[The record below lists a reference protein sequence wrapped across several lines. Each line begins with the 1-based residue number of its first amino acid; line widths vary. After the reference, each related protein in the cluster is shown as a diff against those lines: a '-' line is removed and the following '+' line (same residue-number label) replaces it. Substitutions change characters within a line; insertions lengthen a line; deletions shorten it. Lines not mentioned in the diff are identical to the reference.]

1 MLASQRQGSPS
12 VDKRES
18 AQLKSIA
25 YHPETIHRCGDID
38 IACDSFGE
46 QSNPAILLI
55 MGLSTQLIHWPE
67 DFCRELAAH
76 GFWVI
81 RMDNRD
87 IGKSTRFSE
96 RRPPS
101 FGQLLAH
108 RWLKTPISAPY
119 SLEDMA
125 QDAIHLLDSLQI
137 KQAHVV
143 GVSMGGMIAQLM
155 AIHHPERVLTLTN
168 IMTTTGDKRLMHPKL
183 KALLAMARKPKNTV
197 QSYIENGLRL
207 WRTLHG
213 PHLEFPEQTIRD
225 VLLLATQRGITAA
238 GVLRQLSA
246 IATAPDRSF
255 HLKKLTVPT
264 LIIHGD
270 ADPLLKIHNAHA
282 LKRVMAHA
290 DLLILKGMGHTLPRE
305 YWPEM
310 IAAIVNKTRDS

>member
-1 MLASQRQGSPS
+1 MLSSPSQGSATSNQLDS
-12 VDKRES
+12 V
-18 AQLKSIA
+18 A
-25 YHPETIHRCGDID
+25 YHPEKLYRCGNID
-38 IACDSFGE
+38 IACDSFGDRN
-46 QSNPAILLI
+46 NPPILLI

-67 DFCRELAAH
+67 EFCRELATS
-76 GFWVI
+76 GLWVI

-108 RWLKTPISAPY
+108 RWLKTPINAPY

-125 QDAIHLLDSLQI
+125 QDAVHLLDNL
-137 KQAHVV
+137 KVKKAHIV
-143 GVSMGGMIAQLM
+143 GASMGGMIAQLM
-155 AIHHPERVLTLTN
+155 AIHHPDRVLTLTN
-168 IMTTTGDKRLMHPKL
+168 IMTTTGNKRLMHPKIN
-183 KALLAMARKPKNTV
+183 ALVAMARKPKNTV

-213 PHLEFPEQTIRD
+213 PNLEFPEQYIRD
-225 VLLLATQRGITAA
+225 LLLLATQRGVTAA

-255 HLKKLTVPT
+255 HLKKLTLPT

-270 ADPLLKIHNAHA
+270 ADPLLKVHNAHA
-282 LKRVMAHA
+282 LKRIMPHA
-290 DLLILKGMGHTLPRE
+290 DLLVLKGMGHTLPRE
-305 YWPEM
+305 YWPDI